1 MKYLRGVIIL
11 QVSMPHTSVSI
22 ATYSVLNA
30 CEVASNMSRYTGLLY
45 GYRSKKEHIS
55 FESLITTNRLE
66 ALGEVVR
73 SRILSG
79 NFFLLKG

>member
-1 MKYLRGVIIL
+1 
-11 QVSMPHTSVSI
+11 MPHTCASI

-45 GYRSKKEHIS
+45 GYRSIDDHKT
-55 FESLITTNRLE
+55 FESLVTTSRAE
-66 ALGEVVR
+66 GLGEVVR

-79 NFFLLKG
+79 NYFLLRRYVK

>member
-1 MKYLRGVIIL
+1 
-11 QVSMPHTSVSI
+11 MPHTSASI

-45 GYRSKKEHIS
+45 GYRSLKDHKS
-55 FESLITTNRLE
+55 FDSLVTTSRME

-79 NFFLLKG
+79 NYFLLRK

>member
-1 MKYLRGVIIL
+1 
-11 QVSMPHTSVSI
+11 MPHTSASI

-45 GYRSKKEHIS
+45 GYRSTKDHKS
-55 FESLITTNRLE
+55 FESLITTSRVE
-66 ALGEVVR
+66 GLGEVVR

-79 NFFLLKG
+79 NYFLLKK